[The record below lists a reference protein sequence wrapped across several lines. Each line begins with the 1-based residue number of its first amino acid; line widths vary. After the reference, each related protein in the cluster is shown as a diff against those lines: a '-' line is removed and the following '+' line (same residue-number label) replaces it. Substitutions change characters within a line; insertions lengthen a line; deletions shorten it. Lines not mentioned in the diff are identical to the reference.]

1 MTEARPQPAMKPT
14 PSMAGNGSSPV
25 KQSISS
31 MAEASAGATSVLQAL
46 FAPNQAGTLGGKGF
60 QDLMQ
65 AYQTLA
71 RRNSEKLTESIKALT
86 AVKTPQEFVELQQK
100 FMTESIAAAVEDGK
114 TIGELTKA
122 AFTAAFE
129 PMRKKIGDLQTDTR

>member
-1 MTEARPQPAMKPT
+1 V
-14 PSMAGNGSSPV
+14 AGNGS
-25 KQSISS
+25 
-31 MAEASAGATSVLQAL
+31 ASAESGISNDMAAPARAASVLQAL
-46 FAPNQAGTLGGKGF
+46 FAPDKVGSLGGKGF

-71 RRNSEKLTESIKALT
+71 RRNSEKLSESIKALT

-100 FMTESIAAAVEDGK
+100 LMTESIATAVEDGK
-114 TIGELTKA
+114 NIGELTKA

-129 PMRKKIGDLQTDTR
+129 PIRKQIGDLQAGAKQPN